1 LLKKTFKEWL
11 AIDPVTQG
19 STLAYY
25 SIISLPSL
33 LVMVV
38 AFASYK
44 LGREAVTGQ
53 LSKQIGGMMGSE
65 TAKQIEG
72 MIAKAANDDEK
83 SIWASIIALVFLIL
97 TATGVFVQLQ
107 KTLNLIW
114 EVKPKTKG
122 KFLTLI
128 KIRLMSFGLILSIG
142 FLLLISLVITTA
154 ITVVGDWMSSKIPG
168 VAVVLLQIAN
178 FIISL
183 GLITV
188 LFALLFKF
196 LPDVKIKWRSV
207 WTGALIT
214 SLLFTIGKM
223 ALGLYFAKFPPS
235 SAYGAA
241 GSLVL
246 IMVWISYSS
255 LILFFGAEFT
265 HQYSLARGLEA
276 LPSEHAETSEETQKL
291 KAVKKK

>member
-1 LLKKTFKEWL
+1 
-11 AIDPVTQG
+11 
-19 STLAYY
+19 
-25 SIISLPSL
+25 
-33 LVMVV
+33 
-38 AFASYK
+38 
-44 LGREAVTGQ
+44 
-53 LSKQIGGMMGSE
+53 MMGSE
-65 TAKQIEG
+65 TAKQIES
-72 MIAKAANDDEK
+72 MIAKAATEDEK
-83 SIWASIIALVFLIL
+83 SIWASILAFVFLIL

-154 ITVVGDWMSSKIPG
+154 ISVVGDWMSSKIPG

-196 LPDVKIKWRSV
+196 MPDVKVKWRSV
-207 WTGALIT
+207 WTGAVIT

-223 ALGLYFAKFPPS
+223 ALGLYFAKFPLHLLMELL
-235 SAYGAA
+235 G
-241 GSLVL
+241 
-246 IMVWISYSS
+246 
-255 LILFFGAEFT
+255 
-265 HQYSLARGLEA
+265 H
-276 LPSEHAETSEETQKL
+276 
-291 KAVKKK
+291 